1 MTESQEAPIEQRRLR
16 TAEDLLLALRSP
28 DLQTRAAVLASI
40 MQAPDK
46 ALAFG
51 SYQGVDLIDEL
62 IDQCFRSDV
71 PLYRHLVAAALSV
84 LDDPRVPPA
93 MRRLLNFYGEPDL
106 VRVAADRLSR
116 EPVEDGIAHYRA
128 LAMQTDSALHTQIGA
143 DLLLNAN
150 GLDPRLAIR
159 VSVANGRNQS
169 IAPDLTSDNV
179 DAWLAELNGP
189 YLRGATLLIELQGL
203 NAFRLLVDNWSRVNV
218 ETQEWIV
225 RWGSREFPLDAVTVL
240 RAAIQSEHDSVAL
253 EGLRGIESLGP
264 AQSLFSAELSP
275 LISHSNPHVRALAIS
290 AGATINDAG
299 EALKRELEPVVIAE
313 LLILLRRQE
322 GEASIEYLVGALTHS
337 DYRVRVQAMTELTA
351 LGECVRERAQQM
363 VLSDSM
369 DHRVAG
375 TNLLLAMGH
384 QEWLEQHLLG

>member
-1 MTESQEAPIEQRRLR
+1 MTDAQEAPIEQRRLR

-28 DLQTRAAVLASI
+28 DLQMRAAVLASI
-40 MQAPDK
+40 MQTPDK

-51 SYQGVDLIDEL
+51 SFQGVDLIDEL

-93 MRRLLNFYGEPDL
+93 MRRLLNYYGEPDL

-116 EPVEDGIAHYRA
+116 DAVEDGVPHYRA
-128 LAMQTDSALHTQIGA
+128 LAMQTDSPLHTQIGA
-143 DLLLNAN
+143 DLLLRAK

-169 IAPDLTSDNV
+169 IAPDLTNDNV

-189 YLRGATLLIELQGL
+189 YLRPATILLEEQGV
-203 NAFRLLVDNWSRVNV
+203 NAFRTLVAHWSQTDA
-218 ETQEWIV
+218 ESQEWLV
-225 RWGSREFPLDAVTVL
+225 RWGAREFPLDAMELL
-240 RAAIQSEHDSVAL
+240 RFSIRSEHENVVL
-253 EGLRGIESLGP
+253 EGLRGIEGLGP
-264 AQSLFSAELSP
+264 ARDLFSDELTP
-275 LISHSNPHVRALAIS
+275 LFDHVNPQVRALAVS
-290 AGATINDAG
+290 AGAKVDDPRTALATEK
-299 EALKRELEPVVIAE
+299 EAVVIAE
-313 LLILLRRQE
+313 LLILLRKGE
-322 GEASIEYLVGALTHS
+322 GGAAIDTLVEALTHS

-351 LGECVRERAQQM
+351 LGDLAGGRAMEM
-363 VLSDSM
+363 VLGGTM

-375 TNLLLAMGH
+375 TNLLLAMGQ

>member
-1 MTESQEAPIEQRRLR
+1 MTESQEAPIEQRKLR
-16 TAEDLLLALRSP
+16 TAEDLLLVLRSP

-51 SYQGVDLIDEL
+51 SFQGVDLIDEL

-93 MRRLLNFYGEPDL
+93 MRRLLNYYGEPDL
-106 VRVAADRLSR
+106 VRVAADRLLR
-116 EPVEDGIAHYRA
+116 EPVEDGVAHYRA
-128 LAMQTDSALHTQIGA
+128 LAMQTDSPLHTQIGA
-143 DLLLNAN
+143 DLLLKGN
-150 GLDPRLAIR
+150 GLEPRLAIR

-169 IAPDLTSDNV
+169 IAPDLTNDNI
-179 DAWLAELNGP
+179 DAWLEELNGP
-189 YLRGATLLIELQGL
+189 YVRSATLLIEPQGV
-203 NAFRLLVDNWSRVNV
+203 NAFRLLVDKWSRLNA
-218 ETQEWIV
+218 ETQEWLV

-240 RAAIQSEHDSVAL
+240 RAAIQSDFDSVVL
-253 EGLRGIESLGP
+253 EGLRGIEGLGP
-264 AQSLFSAELSP
+264 AQGLFSAELSP
-275 LISHSNPHVRALAIS
+275 LLGHSKPQVRALAIS
-290 AGATINDAG
+290 AGATIDDAR
-299 EALKRELEPVVIAE
+299 EALRTEVEPVVIAE
-313 LLILLRRQE
+313 LLIRLRQQE
-322 GEASIEYLVGALTHS
+322 GKVSIEFLVEALTHS

-375 TNLLLAMGH
+375 TNLLLAMGQ